1 MVNLNNSYRYT
12 IFKILY
18 KFLKTNTSYKL
29 ILSSFLKKSFYTTK
43 DKSNI
48 LNTSKGILRNRLI
61 LDLYIDSYSSVAANK
76 IDKKTLILLYIGIYE
91 LLYCDYIPAYATI
104 NTIVDIS
111 KKKNYKSHKYINA
124 MLRKISL
131 KKNDVLKK
139 NNYKSKNEELSI
151 KYSFPLWLV
160 DYLLKY
166 YSFKTVEEIFK
177 NSHLIPNISFRVNTI
192 KFSIQ
197 KIKDTFEKK
206 GIKYKQNEINKDYFT
221 IDKIGNKIIS
231 EMLNN
236 GYIYIQN
243 PASGFIVDYFNPLE
257 GDFILDACSAPG
269 GKSSYINQQTNNNS
283 SLICL
288 ENNLNRINKLKANI
302 SNLSIENVEFEI
314 ADARFFKYRKKF
326 DKILV
331 DVPCSS
337 SGTIRKSPD
346 IKWSLARDHLTNL
359 KNNQYD
365 ILNNLS
371 RCLKKNGEIMYSTC
385 SILNDENENIIN
397 KFLDK
402 NKNFSIKPCIDK
414 KFKKFINNLGGLTI
428 LPIKDEYEGMFA
440 VKMVKND

>member
-1 MVNLNNSYRYT
+1 
-12 IFKILY
+12 
-18 KFLKTNTSYKL
+18 
-29 ILSSFLKKSFYTTK
+29 
-43 DKSNI
+43 
-48 LNTSKGILRNRLI
+48 
-61 LDLYIDSYSSVAANK
+61 
-76 IDKKTLILLYIGIYE
+76 
-91 LLYCDYIPAYATI
+91 
-104 NTIVDIS
+104 
-111 KKKNYKSHKYINA
+111 
-124 MLRKISL
+124 
-131 KKNDVLKK
+131 
-139 NNYKSKNEELSI
+139 
-151 KYSFPLWLV
+151 
-160 DYLLKY
+160 
-166 YSFKTVEEIFK
+166 
-177 NSHLIPNISFRVNTI
+177 
-192 KFSIQ
+192 